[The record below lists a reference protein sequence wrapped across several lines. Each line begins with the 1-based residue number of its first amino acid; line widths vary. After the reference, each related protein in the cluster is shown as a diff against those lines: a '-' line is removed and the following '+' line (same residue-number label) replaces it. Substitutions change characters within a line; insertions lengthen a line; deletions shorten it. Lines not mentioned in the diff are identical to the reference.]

1 MGNTY
6 NHHCNGDY
14 NDDDDLII
22 ISIQLLSQYDDDYD
36 DNVDDVDNENKKV
49 ESWLIS
55 DQRQQQCGLQGDNGF
70 RHSMGHNDPY
80 GDGSED
86 DGDGGD
92 GHNDPYNGDDD
103 DDSDDDGDGDPYGD
117 GDDDGEFE
125 SF

>member
-1 MGNTY
+1 M
-6 NHHCNGDY
+6 
-14 NDDDDLII
+14 
-22 ISIQLLSQYDDDYD
+22 
-36 DNVDDVDNENKKV
+36 

-80 GDGSED
+80 
-86 DGDGGD
+86 DGDG
-92 GHNDPYNGDDD
+92 
-103 DDSDDDGDGDPYGD
+103 DDDGDGDPYGNGDDDPYGD